1 MEANNEIRDVT
12 RDVKVTGYGKVVV
25 TLSSAGKPDDI
36 LKIVPDTQSNGYYV
50 KFDQETIGT
59 KSNCYVENAGLKAYL
74 GLFFAS
80 FQFDISPA
88 EYLQFDCPMFPS
100 IKIKCGK
107 HDDYLSLLMAQ
118 IEFLQADWP
127 FETISIADK

>member
-1 MEANNEIRDVT
+1 MES

-25 TLSSAGKPDDI
+25 TLSWLGKPDDV
-36 LKIVPDTQSNGYYV
+36 LKISPDLESNGYYV

-59 KSNCYVENAGLKAYL
+59 KATCFLENAGLKTYL

-80 FQFDISPA
+80 FQFDVAPP
-88 EYLQFDCPMFPS
+88 EYIQFDCPMFPTV
-100 IKIKCGK
+100 KIKYGK

>member
-1 MEANNEIRDVT
+1 METNTMTES

-25 TLSSAGKPDDI
+25 TLSWLGKPDDI
-36 LKIVPDTQSNGYYV
+36 LKISPDLESNGYYV

-59 KSNCYVENAGLKAYL
+59 KANCFLENAGLKGYL

-80 FQFDISPA
+80 FQFDVSPP
-88 EYLQFDCPMFPS
+88 EYIQFDCPMFPS
-100 IKIKCGK
+100 VKIKYGGQ
-107 HDDYLSLLMAQ
+107 DDYLSLLMAQ

-127 FETISIADK
+127 FEAISIADK